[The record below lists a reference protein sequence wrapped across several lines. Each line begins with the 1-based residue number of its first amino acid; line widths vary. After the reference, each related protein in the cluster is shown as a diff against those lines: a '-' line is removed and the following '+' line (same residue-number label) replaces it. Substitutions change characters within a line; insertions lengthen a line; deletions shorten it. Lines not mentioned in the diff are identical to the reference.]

1 MKIFGFAGWSG
12 SGKTTLIEQLIPRFV
27 QRGLRVSLIKHA
39 HHTFDVDQPG
49 KDSYRHRHAGA
60 AEILVTSSRRWVL
73 MHELRGAHEPAFD
86 EQVKRLSPATCCSSK
101 AQVRADSEAGSLARR
116 DRRAAP
122 APERPAYRR
131 RGERCEGRD
140 EAAAA
145 RSERR
150 RQHRAVHRQETGAE
164 MNQGL
169 LSVDD
174 ALARLLA
181 EARPVAEI
189 EEVATLGATN
199 RILARSQRS
208 TMDVP
213 PMDNSA
219 MDGFAVRVADGA
231 RLKVAQKIMAGSVGK
246 PLAPGT
252 AARIFTGAP
261 IPPGADA
268 VVMQEHTTS
277 EGNEVILKK
286 KPTPGEWIRRVG
298 SDVNKGDEILPAGKR
313 LLPQDT
319 GLAASVGIKTLPVFR
334 KIRLGLFFT
343 GDELVMPGEP
353 LAPGRIYNS
362 NRFTLRGLGEV
373 FGCDVRD
380 YGIVPDNLDATREA
394 LRRAAAETDVIVT
407 SGGVSVG
414 EADYVKPAVEAE
426 GRLLMWR
433 IAMKPG
439 RPLAFG
445 SVGKSFFIGLPGNP
459 VSSFVTFLIFV
470 RPFLLKMQGLA
481 DVRAKSIVARADFD
495 WPEPDA
501 RREFLR
507 VKWNAQGGLD
517 LYPTQ
522 DSAVLTSTAWADG
535 LVDNPAGHAIRK
547 SEHVRFLP
555 YSELY
560 W

>member
-1 MKIFGFAGWSG
+1 
-12 SGKTTLIEQLIPRFV
+12 
-27 QRGLRVSLIKHA
+27 
-39 HHTFDVDQPG
+39 
-49 KDSYRHRHAGA
+49 
-60 AEILVTSSRRWVL
+60 
-73 MHELRGAHEPAFD
+73 
-86 EQVKRLSPATCCSSK
+86 
-101 AQVRADSEAGSLARR
+101 
-116 DRRAAP
+116 
-122 APERPAYRR
+122 
-131 RGERCEGRD
+131 
-140 EAAAA
+140 
-145 RSERR
+145 
-150 RQHRAVHRQETGAE
+150 

-169 LSVDD
+169 LSVDE

-181 EARPVAEI
+181 EARPVTDI
-189 EEVATLGATN
+189 EEVATLEATN

-219 MDGFAVRVADGA
+219 MDGYAVRAEDFPRA
-231 RLKVAQKIMAGSVGK
+231 KVTQKIMAGSVGK
-246 PLAPGT
+246 PLEAGT

-268 VVMQEHTTS
+268 VVMQEHTTTEGS
-277 EGNEVILKK
+277 EVVLKR
-286 KPTPGEWIRRVG
+286 KPTLGEWIRRVG
-298 SDVNKGDEILPAGKR
+298 SDVKKGGEILPAGKR

-334 KIRLGLFFT
+334 KVRLGLFFT

-380 YGIVPDNLDATREA
+380 YGIVPDNLEATREA

-426 GRLLMWR
+426 GKLLMWR

-445 SVGKSFFIGLPGNP
+445 SVRNASFIGLPGNP

-470 RPFLLKMQGLA
+470 RPFLLKTQGLSH
-481 DVRAKSIVARADFD
+481 VEPKSIVARADFD

-507 VKWNAQGGLD
+507 VKWNMQGGLD

-522 DSAVLTSTAWADG
+522 DSAVLTSTSWADG
-535 LVDNPAGHAIRK
+535 LVDNPAGRAIGK
-547 SEHVRFLP
+547 GDSVRFLP

-560 W
+560 R